1 MDCTGQLGVEMQ
13 PIVKKGVYQMKTIPG
28 ITNGLYEP
36 ARRRLLLWGLY
47 GASAAVMFVL
57 KLHYSTAPAD
67 HLRWVIQ
74 PVAAIVS
81 MVDGVAFEWVSGT
94 GFVRADQRFTIAPA
108 CAGLNFLIMVFGL
121 TVAAFLHK
129 IKKSYWRIAWPA
141 AALLSAYLLTLVV
154 NAVRIVIAIRLYE
167 SEAAW
172 GWLTPDRLHRLA
184 GIAVY
189 FSALGLYYAKVH
201 SIMDSGAWQVTRRS
215 TKRHTDWLP
224 WVWYVT
230 GAVVVPVAHQFA
242 KGRTLPGWEHCLT
255 VTAASA
261 LIWILARGTYRV
273 VKTRRQDASQ
283 NPDY

>member
-1 MDCTGQLGVEMQ
+1 
-13 PIVKKGVYQMKTIPG
+13 MKTIPG
-28 ITNGLYEP
+28 KSNGKYWP
-36 ARRRLLLWGLY
+36 TRHQLLLWGLY
-47 GASAAVMFVL
+47 GASAMVMFVL

-81 MVDGVAFEWVSGT
+81 MVDGAAFEWVSGT

-108 CAGLNFLIMVFGL
+108 CAGLNFMIMVFGL
-121 TVAAFLHK
+121 TVAAFMHR

-141 AALLSAYLLTLVV
+141 ASLVSAYVLTLAV
-154 NAVRIVIAIRLYE
+154 NALRIVIAIRLFE
-167 SEAAW
+167 SEAAL

-189 FSALGLYYAKVH
+189 FSALGLYYAIVH
-201 SIMDSGAWQVTRRS
+201 RIMDGGACQVPRRS
-215 TKRHTDWLP
+215 PGRHPDWLP
-224 WVWYVT
+224 WAWYVT
-230 GAVVVPVAHQFA
+230 GAVMVPVAHQFA

-255 VTAASA
+255 VAGASA

>member
-1 MDCTGQLGVEMQ
+1 
-13 PIVKKGVYQMKTIPG
+13 
-28 ITNGLYEP
+28 
-36 ARRRLLLWGLY
+36 
-47 GASAAVMFVL
+47 MFGL

-108 CAGLNFLIMVFGL
+108 CAGLNFLIMAFGL
-121 TVAAFLHK
+121 TVVAFMHR
-129 IKKSYWRIAWPA
+129 IEKSYWRIAWPA
-141 AALLSAYLLTLVV
+141 AAFLSAYLLTLAV
-154 NAVRIVIAIRLYE
+154 NALRIVIAIRLYE

-189 FSALGLYYAKVH
+189 FSALGLYYAIVH
-201 SIMDSGAWQVTRRS
+201 RIMDGGAWQVAPRPPEV
-215 TKRHTDWLP
+215 HPDCLP

-230 GAVVVPVAHQFA
+230 GAVAVPVVNQFA
-242 KGRTLPGWEHCLT
+242 RGRTLPGWEHCLT

-261 LIWILARGTYRV
+261 LIWILAKGTYRV
-273 VKTRRQDASQ
+273 LKTRRQDASQ
-283 NPDY
+283 NPDH